1 MPGELS
7 YTLDRPF
14 LIPLHTAVQRALV
27 WTGNDV
33 LLTSL
38 ATSGKDK
45 LGEVI
50 LIEPEAHLTNNLK
63 IKIILAFLMEINRE
77 S

>member
-1 MPGELS
+1 MYVDPVIGSMPGELS

-50 LIEPEAHLTNNLK
+50 VGLIEPGAYPTNNL
-63 IKIILAFLMEINRE
+63 
-77 S
+77 